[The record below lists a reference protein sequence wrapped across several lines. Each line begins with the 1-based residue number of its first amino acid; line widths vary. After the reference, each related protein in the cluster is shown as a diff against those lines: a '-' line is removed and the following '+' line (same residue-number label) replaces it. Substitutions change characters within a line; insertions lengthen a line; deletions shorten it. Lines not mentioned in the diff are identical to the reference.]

1 MPAVA
6 QNGGWKD
13 MSAVVQ
19 FGTSKTQNI
28 SEKTR
33 KEDVEIEITAG

>member
-1 MPAVA
+1 MKTKILTL
-6 QNGGWKD
+6 KD
-13 MSAVVQ
+13 QESRGSVWNL
-19 FGTSKTQNI
+19 KTQNI